1 MILDRFKLCFWDFD
15 GVIKESVEVKTQA
28 YFSLFEPFGFNVAHK
43 VRKHHIANG
52 GMSRFDKFPI
62 YLKWAEIE
70 PSYDTI
76 ADYCEKF
83 SQLVL
88 QGVIDSPWVEG
99 AENYLRSNEYNQIF
113 ILVSATPQNELE
125 TILKTLNLAECF
137 SKIYGAPIT
146 KQDAIFKTIKSYDL
160 DPSECLM
167 IGDASADLKAS
178 DANQVPFL
186 LRRHKNNA
194 EIFSSYLGPSIRDFV
209 KL

>member
-28 YFSLFEPFGFNVAHK
+28 YFSLFEPFSFDVANK
-43 VRKHHIANG
+43 VRKHHIENG
-52 GMSRFDKFPI
+52 GMSRFDKLPI

-70 PSYDTI
+70 PTYDVL

-99 AENYLRSNEYNQIF
+99 AENYLHNNEYKQTF
-113 ILVSATPQNELE
+113 VLVSATPQDEVE
-125 TILKTLNLAECF
+125 YILKDLNLAECF
-137 SKIYGAPIT
+137 SKIYGAPTT
-146 KQDAIFKTIKSYDL
+146 KQDAIFKTIKDYDL

-167 IGDASADLKAS
+167 IGDASADLKAAQTNKVS
-178 DANQVPFL
+178 FL
-186 LRRHKNNA
+186 LRRHKSNA